1 MELLVH
7 ASTSGHLLLAGS
19 LEATLVT
26 PQDVAVHVI
35 MATPI
40 AHLLLWA
47 MTISVRVFYL
57 RNVTNSSSIQML
69 HSGMARFVRVVAHV
83 ASSTIHHGSPRT

>member
-7 ASTSGHLLLAGS
+7 ASTSGHLLLACS

-35 MATPI
+35 MAT
-40 AHLLLWA
+40 ATAHHLLWV
-47 MTISVRVFYL
+47 MTISVRVFFL
-57 RNVTNSSSIQML
+57 ENVINTASIQML
-69 HSGMARFVRVVAHV
+69 HSGMARFVRVVAHA
-83 ASSTIHHGSPRT
+83 ASSTIHHGLPRT